1 LNAGKLISTSFGS
14 FAGNIRKA
22 LEAQERDSAASG
34 ERNEVD
40 PLSDQQGDAVFQVPA
55 FPEAAKKNDRKGNL
69 PSGAF
74 DIGAILRLRTFLY
87 LIAGTVLF
95 LFQIHNTLTIKG
107 LSRQNEMLREEL
119 RISTSISTAQD
130 LKVSELQ
137 SIHNVSA
144 YAVSLGLSSSA
155 TPPVELG
162 P

>member
-1 LNAGKLISTSFGS
+1 
-14 FAGNIRKA
+14 
-22 LEAQERDSAASG
+22 
-34 ERNEVD
+34 
-40 PLSDQQGDAVFQVPA
+40 
-55 FPEAAKKNDRKGNL
+55 
-69 PSGAF
+69 
-74 DIGAILRLRTFLY
+74 
-87 LIAGTVLF
+87 
-95 LFQIHNTLTIKG
+95 
-107 LSRQNEMLREEL
+107 MLREEL